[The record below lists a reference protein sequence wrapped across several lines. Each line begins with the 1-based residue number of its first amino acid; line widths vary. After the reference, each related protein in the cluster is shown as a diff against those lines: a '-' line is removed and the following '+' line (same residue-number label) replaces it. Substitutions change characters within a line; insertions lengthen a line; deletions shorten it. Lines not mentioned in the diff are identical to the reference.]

1 MLYGPPTTSSAAL
14 TLILAAFQCIA
25 ATRLEAQ
32 EIKIDNA
39 RLGVLVFNATN
50 AYRESNHLPRLKLG
64 LHASAGDAAQKYAE
78 YLAQNNSSGHEADGQ
93 TVEQR
98 ILAAGGK
105 VCAVAENVFT
115 FWTTPNV
122 ADIQTVANTAMQEWK
137 KSPQHD
143 SNLRSTNTYILGT
156 GAAAWKHADRNYYK
170 LVQNFLDDCTPA
182 DKRDV
187 RKLGKRP
194 KS

>member
-1 MLYGPPTTSSAAL
+1 MSYGPTTTFSAAL
-14 TLILAAFQCIA
+14 ALILAVFQCIA

-64 LHASAGDAAQKYAE
+64 LHAPAGDAAQKYAE
-78 YLAQNNSSGHEADGQ
+78 YLAQNNSSGHEADGK
-93 TVEQR
+93 TPEQR
-98 ILAAGGK
+98 IVAAGGK
-105 VCAVAENVFT
+105 VCAFAENVET
-115 FWTTPNV
+115 FSSTPNV
-122 ADIQTVANTAMQEWK
+122 ADIQTVANTAMKDWK
-137 KSPQHD
+137 NSPQHD
-143 SNLRSTNTYILGT
+143 SNLKSTNTYILGI
-156 GAAAWKHADRNYYK
+156 GAAAWKHADRNYYM
-170 LVQNFLDDCTPA
+170 LVQDFLDDCTPA
-182 DKRDV
+182 DQRDV